1 MALQE
6 IPYTNLHN
14 LNLDWIIKKIQE
26 FEQRLEAIEDYGEEI
41 ADLQA
46 AVANLRVSLETL
58 KRSVNN
64 SVTALNARCTGLED
78 EQDKIKLSIQQ
89 LYVNVA
95 EDIADI
101 ESQFDA
107 INAALR
113 AIRTYNDSS
122 NSVVLNQAKEYTR
135 EKVREL
141 LEYFSDPQSIYVTNP
156 WNNQIVTIQQMINYL
171 YDLLHFAGMT
181 AQEFDD
187 LGLTAAEFDAIGL
200 TAEEFDNYGRWAI
213 FFRKAY
219 VTTPELMQILENYA
233 KASDI
238 VDMAT
243 MTDLEHYATLNDIKV
258 VNPVTGLSG
267 NVQDALLSL
276 ANLHQFGLT
285 CTQFDGMELTASA
298 FDALNITAFEFDF
311 VGMSFFASAGAITAL
326 TGLTASQWNDL
337 YIGAGGQIYYIG
349 G

>member
-14 LNLDWIIKKIQE
+14 LNLDWIIKKVKEI
-26 FEQRLEAIEDYGEEI
+26 EQRIEEIEDYGDDITELRTE
-41 ADLQA
+41 
-46 AVANLRVSLETL
+46 VANLKTSLQAL
-58 KRSVNN
+58 KTSVNN
-64 SVTALNARCTGLED
+64 SVTALNARCTDLED
-78 EQDKIKLSIQQ
+78 DQDKIKLSIQQ
-89 LYVNVA
+89 LYINVA
-95 EDIADI
+95 EDIAEI
-101 ESQFDA
+101 ESQFDT

-113 AIRTYNDSS
+113 TLRTYNDSS
-122 NSVVLNQAKEYTR
+122 NTIILNQSKEYTL

-141 LEYFSDPQSIYVTNP
+141 LDYFSDPQSIYVTNP
-156 WNNQIVTIQQMINYL
+156 WNNQIVTIQQMIDYL

-187 LGLTAAEFDAIGL
+187 LGLTAAEFDSIGL

-219 VTTPELMQILENYA
+219 VTNPELMQILENYA
-233 KASDI
+233 RASDI
-238 VDMAT
+238 LDMAT

-258 VNPVTGLSG
+258 VNPVTGLLG

-276 ANLHQFGLT
+276 AGLHQFGLS
-285 CTQFDGMELTASA
+285 CTQFDSMELTASE

-311 VGMSFFASAGAITAL
+311 VGMSFFASAGAITVL
-326 TGLTASQWNDL
+326 SGLTASQWNDL